1 MEFIILDLDDEIS
14 SKEIFE
20 VISENH
26 KTSMLIDKEVKKLK
40 ELSSK
45 STKRVEDDNKTPE
58 KEMIYDEA
66 DEVNSEL
73 DDKVDYYNYLIS
85 SIDDC
90 EDLQDQIES
99 SLPNPNTGDYKTI
112 VLRLKLKLLKSIK
125 ETADFISECREEFD
139 DEDLEEYK
147 EEIRLCSK
155 KLEILKSESNEEVNE
170 NKTSTKNNFFF
181 PVSSMGNIRVIDEIE
196 KISKSSPKFCSEF
209 LELFQSIQDGSFK
222 RVKRFLNNNKLVGI
236 SEVRGFKPRV
246 VFDRIG
252 KNDYAI
258 ITAFLKKCDN
268 DRGYKDSL
276 ELKIQKYMSQ
286 RDNIVKKLNNPEYR
300 ALNEQYTNELFGKL
314 GYNKEESKSIEKR
327 LG

>member
-1 MEFIILDLDDEIS
+1 MEFIILDLYDEIS
-14 SKEIFE
+14 SKEISK

-26 KTSMLIDKEVKKLK
+26 KTSMLIDKKVKKLK

-112 VLRLKLKLLKSIK
+112 VLRLKLKLLKRIK

-196 KISKSSPKFCSEF
+196 KISKSSPEFCSEF
-209 LELFQSIQDGSFK
+209 IELFQSIEDGSFK
-222 RVKRFLNNNKLVGI
+222 RVRRFLNNNKLVGI

-286 RDNIVKKLNNPEYR
+286 RDNIVKNLNNPEYR

-314 GYNKEESKSIEKR
+314 GYNKEESKSVEKR

>member
-14 SKEIFE
+14 SEEIFE
-20 VISENH
+20 VISKNH
-26 KTSMLIDKEVKKLK
+26 NTSMLMDKEVKKLK

-45 STKRVEDDNKTPE
+45 STKRVENDNKTPE
-58 KEMIYDEA
+58 KEMIYDEV

-112 VLRLKLKLLKSIK
+112 VLRLKLKLLKRIK

-196 KISKSSPKFCSEF
+196 KISKSSPEFCSEF

-286 RDNIVKKLNNPEYR
+286 RDNIVKRLNNPEFR

>member
-1 MEFIILDLDDEIS
+1 MEFIILDLDDGIS

-26 KTSMLIDKEVKKLK
+26 KTSTLIDKEVKKLK

-196 KISKSSPKFCSEF
+196 KISKSSPEFCSEF

-314 GYNKEESKSIEKR
+314 GYNKEDSKSVEKR

>member
-14 SKEIFE
+14 SEEIFE
-20 VISENH
+20 VISKNH
-26 KTSMLIDKEVKKLK
+26 NTSMLIDKEVKKLK

-196 KISKSSPKFCSEF
+196 KISKSSPEFCSEF

>member
-14 SKEIFE
+14 SEEIFE
-20 VISENH
+20 VISKNH
-26 KTSMLIDKEVKKLK
+26 NTSMLMDKEVKKLK

-45 STKRVEDDNKTPE
+45 STKRVENDNKIPE
-58 KEMIYDEA
+58 KEMIYDEV

-112 VLRLKLKLLKSIK
+112 VLRLKLKLLKRIK

-196 KISKSSPKFCSEF
+196 KISKSSPEFCSEF
-209 LELFQSIQDGSFK
+209 LELFQSIEDGSFK

-286 RDNIVKKLNNPEYR
+286 RDNIVKRLNNPEYR

>member
-196 KISKSSPKFCSEF
+196 KISKSSPEFCSEF

-286 RDNIVKKLNNPEYR
+286 RDNIVKNLNNPEYR

-314 GYNKEESKSIEKR
+314 GYNKEDSKSIEKR

>member
-14 SKEIFE
+14 SEEIFE
-20 VISENH
+20 VISKNH
-26 KTSMLIDKEVKKLK
+26 NTSMLMDKEIKKLK

-58 KEMIYDEA
+58 KEMTYDEV

-112 VLRLKLKLLKSIK
+112 VLRLKLKLLKRIK

-196 KISKSSPKFCSEF
+196 KISKSSPEFCSEF

-286 RDNIVKKLNNPEYR
+286 RDNIVKRLNNPEFR

-314 GYNKEESKSIEKR
+314 GYNKEDSKSIEKR

>member
-1 MEFIILDLDDEIS
+1 MEFIILDLDDGIS

-26 KTSMLIDKEVKKLK
+26 KTSTLIDKEVKKLK

-196 KISKSSPKFCSEF
+196 KISKSSPEFCSEF
-209 LELFQSIQDGSFK
+209 IELFQSIEDGSFK
-222 RVKRFLNNNKLVGI
+222 RVRRFLNNNKLVGI

-286 RDNIVKKLNNPEYR
+286 RDNIVKRLNNPEYR

>member
-1 MEFIILDLDDEIS
+1 MEFIILDLDDGIS

-155 KLEILKSESNEEVNE
+155 KLEILKSESNEEVSE

-181 PVSSMGNIRVIDEIE
+181 PISSMGNIRVIDEIE
-196 KISKSSPKFCSEF
+196 KISKSSPEFCSEF

-252 KNDYAI
+252 KNDYVI

-314 GYNKEESKSIEKR
+314 GYNNEDSKSIEKR

>member
-14 SKEIFE
+14 SEEIFE
-20 VISENH
+20 VISKNH
-26 KTSMLIDKEVKKLK
+26 NTSMLMDKEVKKLK
-40 ELSSK
+40 ELASK
-45 STKRVEDDNKTPE
+45 STKRVENDNKTPE
-58 KEMIYDEA
+58 KEMIYDEV

-112 VLRLKLKLLKSIK
+112 VLRLKLKLLKRIK

-170 NKTSTKNNFFF
+170 NKASTKNNFFF

-196 KISKSSPKFCSEF
+196 KISKSSPEFCSEF

-286 RDNIVKKLNNPEYR
+286 RDNIVKRLNNPEFR

>member
-1 MEFIILDLDDEIS
+1 MEFIILDLDDEIFS
-14 SKEIFE
+14 EEIFE
-20 VISENH
+20 VISKNH
-26 KTSMLIDKEVKKLK
+26 NTSMLMDKEVKKLK

-45 STKRVEDDNKTPE
+45 STKRVEDDNKIPE
-58 KEMIYDEA
+58 KEMIYDEV

-112 VLRLKLKLLKSIK
+112 VLRLKLKLLKRIK

-196 KISKSSPKFCSEF
+196 KISKSSPEFCSEF

-286 RDNIVKKLNNPEYR
+286 RDNIVKRLNNPEYR

-314 GYNKEESKSIEKR
+314 SYNKEESKIIEKR

>member
-1 MEFIILDLDDEIS
+1 MEFIILDLDDGIS

-26 KTSMLIDKEVKKLK
+26 KTSTLIDKEVKKLK

-155 KLEILKSESNEEVNE
+155 KLEILKSEINEEVNE

-196 KISKSSPKFCSEF
+196 KISKSSPEFCSEF

-314 GYNKEESKSIEKR
+314 GYNKEDSKSVEKR

>member
-1 MEFIILDLDDEIS
+1 MEFIILDLDDGIS

-20 VISENH
+20 VISKNH
-26 KTSMLIDKEVKKLK
+26 NTSMLMDKEVKKLK

-45 STKRVEDDNKTPE
+45 STKRVENDNKTPE
-58 KEMIYDEA
+58 KEMIYDEV

-99 SLPNPNTGDYKTI
+99 SLPNPYTGDYKTI
-112 VLRLKLKLLKSIK
+112 VLRLKLKLLKRIK
-125 ETADFISECREEFD
+125 ETAEFISECREEFD

-155 KLEILKSESNEEVNE
+155 KLEILKSESNEEVSE

-196 KISKSSPKFCSEF
+196 KISKSSPEFCSEF
-209 LELFQSIQDGSFK
+209 VELFQSIQDGSFK

-286 RDNIVKKLNNPEYR
+286 RDNIVKRLNNPEYR

>member
-14 SKEIFE
+14 SEEIFE
-20 VISENH
+20 VISKNH
-26 KTSMLIDKEVKKLK
+26 NTSMLIDKEVKKLK

-112 VLRLKLKLLKSIK
+112 VLRLKLKLLKRIK

-196 KISKSSPKFCSEF
+196 KISKSSPEFCSEF

-286 RDNIVKKLNNPEYR
+286 RDNIVKRLNNPEYR

-314 GYNKEESKSIEKR
+314 GYNKEEFKSIEKR

>member
-14 SKEIFE
+14 SEEIFE
-20 VISENH
+20 VISKNH
-26 KTSMLIDKEVKKLK
+26 NTSMLMDKEVKKLK

-45 STKRVEDDNKTPE
+45 STKRVENDNKIPE
-58 KEMIYDEA
+58 KEMIYDEV

-112 VLRLKLKLLKSIK
+112 VLRLKLKLLKRIK

-196 KISKSSPKFCSEF
+196 KISKSSPEFCSEF

-314 GYNKEESKSIEKR
+314 GYNKEDSKSVEKR

>member
-1 MEFIILDLDDEIS
+1 M
-14 SKEIFE
+14 K
-20 VISENH
+20 
-26 KTSMLIDKEVKKLK
+26 VKKLK

-45 STKRVEDDNKTPE
+45 STKRVENDNKIPE
-58 KEMIYDEA
+58 KEMIYDEV

-112 VLRLKLKLLKSIK
+112 VLRLKLKLLKRIK

-196 KISKSSPKFCSEF
+196 KISKSSPEFCSEF
-209 LELFQSIQDGSFK
+209 LELFQSIEDGSFK
-222 RVKRFLNNNKLVGI
+222 RVRRFLNNNKLVGI

-286 RDNIVKKLNNPEYR
+286 RDNIVKRLNNPEYR

-314 GYNKEESKSIEKR
+314 GYNKEDSKSVEKR

>member
-14 SKEIFE
+14 SEEIFE
-20 VISENH
+20 VISKNH
-26 KTSMLIDKEVKKLK
+26 KTSMLMDKEVKKLK
-40 ELSSK
+40 ELSSNK
-45 STKRVEDDNKTPE
+45 DKKVEKASQTSE
-58 KEMIYDEA
+58 KEMMCNDV

-90 EDLQDQIES
+90 DDLKEQIES
-99 SLPNPNTGDYKTI
+99 SLPNPNTSDYKMI
-112 VLRLKLKLLKSIK
+112 VLRLKLKLLKRIK
-125 ETADFISECREEFD
+125 ETADFIAECREEFD
-139 DEDLEEYK
+139 DDLEEYK

-155 KLEILKSESNEEVNE
+155 KLEILKSESNEEINE
-170 NKTSTKNNFFF
+170 NKISTKNNFFF
-181 PVSSMGNIRVIDEIE
+181 PISSMGNIRVIDEIE
-196 KISKSSPKFCSEF
+196 KISKSGPEFCSEF

-222 RVKRFLNNNKLVGI
+222 GVRKFLNNNKLVGI

-268 DRGYKDSL
+268 DKGYKESL
-276 ELKIQKYMSQ
+276 ELKIQKYMGQ
-286 RDNIVKKLNNPEYR
+286 RDNMIKNLNNSEYR
-300 ALNEQYTNELFGKL
+300 TLNEQYTNELFEKL
-314 GYNKEESKSIEKR
+314 GYNNENSRNIEKR

>member
-14 SKEIFE
+14 SEEIFE
-20 VISENH
+20 VISKNH
-26 KTSMLIDKEVKKLK
+26 NTSMLMDKEVKKLK

-45 STKRVEDDNKTPE
+45 STKRVENDNKTPE
-58 KEMIYDEA
+58 KEMIYDEV

-99 SLPNPNTGDYKTI
+99 SLPNSNTGDYKTI
-112 VLRLKLKLLKSIK
+112 VLRLKLKLLKRIK

-196 KISKSSPKFCSEF
+196 KISKSSPEFCSEF

-286 RDNIVKKLNNPEYR
+286 RDNIVKRLNNPEFR

-314 GYNKEESKSIEKR
+314 GYNKEDSKSIEKR

>member
-1 MEFIILDLDDEIS
+1 MEFIVLDLDDGIT

-26 KTSMLIDKEVKKLK
+26 KTSTLIDKEVKKLK

-155 KLEILKSESNEEVNE
+155 KLEILKSESNEEVSE

-196 KISKSSPKFCSEF
+196 KISKSSPEFCSEF

-314 GYNKEESKSIEKR
+314 GYNKEDSKSVEKR

>member
-14 SKEIFE
+14 SKEISK

-99 SLPNPNTGDYKTI
+99 SLPNPNTGDYKTL

-155 KLEILKSESNEEVNE
+155 KLEILKSESNEEVSE

-196 KISKSSPKFCSEF
+196 KISKSSPEFCSEF
-209 LELFQSIQDGSFK
+209 VELFQSIQDGSFK

-286 RDNIVKKLNNPEYR
+286 RDNIVKRLNNPEYR

>member
-196 KISKSSPKFCSEF
+196 KISKSSPEFCSEF

-276 ELKIQKYMSQ
+276 ELKIQKYMS
-286 RDNIVKKLNNPEYR
+286 
-300 ALNEQYTNELFGKL
+300 
-314 GYNKEESKSIEKR
+314 
-327 LG
+327 

>member
-1 MEFIILDLDDEIS
+1 MEFIILDLDDGIS

-26 KTSMLIDKEVKKLK
+26 NTSMLMDKEVKKLK

-45 STKRVEDDNKTPE
+45 STKRVENDNKTPE
-58 KEMIYDEA
+58 KEMIYDEV

-112 VLRLKLKLLKSIK
+112 VLRLKLKLLKRIK

-196 KISKSSPKFCSEF
+196 KISKSSPEFCSEF

-286 RDNIVKKLNNPEYR
+286 RDNIVKRLNNPEYR

-314 GYNKEESKSIEKR
+314 GCNKEDSKSVEKR

>member
-14 SKEIFE
+14 SEEIFE
-20 VISENH
+20 VISKNH
-26 KTSMLIDKEVKKLK
+26 NTSMLIDKEVKKLK

-196 KISKSSPKFCSEF
+196 KISKSSPEFCSEF
-209 LELFQSIQDGSFK
+209 LELFQSIEDGSFK

-252 KNDYAI
+252 KNDYVI

-314 GYNKEESKSIEKR
+314 GYNNEDSKSIEKR

>member
-1 MEFIILDLDDEIS
+1 MEFIILDLDDGIS

-26 KTSMLIDKEVKKLK
+26 KTSTLIDKEVKKLK

-155 KLEILKSESNEEVNE
+155 KLEILKSEINEEVNE

-196 KISKSSPKFCSEF
+196 KISKSSPEFCSEF

-300 ALNEQYTNELFGKL
+300 ALNEQYTNELFVKL
-314 GYNKEESKSIEKR
+314 GYNKEDSKSVEKR

>member
-14 SKEIFE
+14 SKEISE

-45 STKRVEDDNKTPE
+45 NTKRVEVDNKTPE

-196 KISKSSPKFCSEF
+196 KISKSSPEFCSEF
-209 LELFQSIQDGSFK
+209 IELFQSIEDGSFK
-222 RVKRFLNNNKLVGI
+222 RVRRFLNNNKLVGI

-286 RDNIVKKLNNPEYR
+286 RDNIVKRLNNPEYR

>member
-14 SKEIFE
+14 SEEIFE
-20 VISENH
+20 VISKNH
-26 KTSMLIDKEVKKLK
+26 NTSMLMNKEVKKLK

-45 STKRVEDDNKTPE
+45 STKRVENDNKTPE
-58 KEMIYDEA
+58 KEMIYDEV

-112 VLRLKLKLLKSIK
+112 VLRLKLKLLKRIK

-196 KISKSSPKFCSEF
+196 KISKSSPEFCSEF

-286 RDNIVKKLNNPEYR
+286 RDNIVKRLNNPEFR

>member
-14 SKEIFE
+14 SEEIFE
-20 VISENH
+20 VISKNH
-26 KTSMLIDKEVKKLK
+26 KTSMLMDKEVKKLK
-40 ELSSK
+40 ELSSNK
-45 STKRVEDDNKTPE
+45 DKKVEKASQTSE
-58 KEMIYDEA
+58 KEMMCNDV

-90 EDLQDQIES
+90 DDLKEQIES
-99 SLPNPNTGDYKTI
+99 SLPNPNTSDYKMI
-112 VLRLKLKLLKSIK
+112 VLRLKLKLLKRIK
-125 ETADFISECREEFD
+125 ETADFIAECREEFD
-139 DEDLEEYK
+139 DDDLEEYK

-155 KLEILKSESNEEVNE
+155 KLEILKSESNEEINE
-170 NKTSTKNNFFF
+170 NKISTKNNFFF
-181 PVSSMGNIRVIDEIE
+181 PISSMGNIRVIDEIE
-196 KISKSSPKFCSEF
+196 KISKSGPEFCSEF

-222 RVKRFLNNNKLVGI
+222 RVRKFLNNNKLVGI

-268 DRGYKDSL
+268 DKGYKESL

-286 RDNIVKKLNNPEYR
+286 RDNMIKNLNNSEYR
-300 ALNEQYTNELFGKL
+300 TLNEQYTNELFEKL
-314 GYNKEESKSIEKR
+314 GYNNENSKNIEKR

>member
-1 MEFIILDLDDEIS
+1 MEFIILDLDDGIS

-26 KTSMLIDKEVKKLK
+26 KTSTLIDKEVKKLK

-125 ETADFISECREEFD
+125 ETADFISECREKFD

-196 KISKSSPKFCSEF
+196 KISKSSPEFCSEF

-286 RDNIVKKLNNPEYR
+286 RDNIVKRLNNPEYR

-314 GYNKEESKSIEKR
+314 GYNKEDSKSVEKR
-327 LG
+327 LV

>member
-1 MEFIILDLDDEIS
+1 MEFIILDLDDGIS

-26 KTSMLIDKEVKKLK
+26 KTSTLIDKEVKKLK

-181 PVSSMGNIRVIDEIE
+181 PVSSMVNIRVIDEIE
-196 KISKSSPKFCSEF
+196 KISKSSPEFCSEF

-252 KNDYAI
+252 KNDYVI

-314 GYNKEESKSIEKR
+314 GYNKEDSKSVEKR

>member
-1 MEFIILDLDDEIS
+1 MEFIILDLDDGIS

-155 KLEILKSESNEEVNE
+155 KLEILKSESNEEVSE

-196 KISKSSPKFCSEF
+196 KISKSSPEFCSEF

>member
-20 VISENH
+20 VISKNH
-26 KTSMLIDKEVKKLK
+26 NTSMLIDKEVKKLK

-99 SLPNPNTGDYKTI
+99 SLPKPNTGDYKTI

-196 KISKSSPKFCSEF
+196 KISKSSPEFCSEF

-286 RDNIVKKLNNPEYR
+286 RDNIVKNLNNPEYR

-314 GYNKEESKSIEKR
+314 GYNKEESKSVEKR

>member
-196 KISKSSPKFCSEF
+196 KISKSSPEFCSEF
-209 LELFQSIQDGSFK
+209 LELFQSIKDGSFK

>member
-1 MEFIILDLDDEIS
+1 MEFIILDLDDGIS

-26 KTSMLIDKEVKKLK
+26 KTSTLIDKEVKKLK

-155 KLEILKSESNEEVNE
+155 KLEILKSEINEEVNE

-196 KISKSSPKFCSEF
+196 KISKSSPEFCSEF

-252 KNDYAI
+252 KNDYVI

-314 GYNKEESKSIEKR
+314 GYNKEDSKSVEKR

>member
-14 SKEIFE
+14 SEEIFE
-20 VISENH
+20 VISKNH
-26 KTSMLIDKEVKKLK
+26 NTSMLIDKEVKKLK

-196 KISKSSPKFCSEF
+196 KISKSSPEFCSEF

-286 RDNIVKKLNNPEYR
+286 RDNIVKNLNNPEYR

-314 GYNKEESKSIEKR
+314 GYNKEESKSVEKR

>member
-1 MEFIILDLDDEIS
+1 MEFIILALDDEIS
-14 SKEIFE
+14 SEEIFE
-20 VISENH
+20 VISKNH
-26 KTSMLIDKEVKKLK
+26 NTSMLMDKEVKKLK

-45 STKRVEDDNKTPE
+45 STKRVENDNKTPE
-58 KEMIYDEA
+58 KEMIYDEV

-112 VLRLKLKLLKSIK
+112 VLRLKLKLLKRIK

-196 KISKSSPKFCSEF
+196 KISKSSPEFCSEF

-286 RDNIVKKLNNPEYR
+286 RDNIVKRLNNPEYR

-314 GYNKEESKSIEKR
+314 GYNKEDSKSIEKR

>member
-14 SKEIFE
+14 SEEIFE
-20 VISENH
+20 VISKNH
-26 KTSMLIDKEVKKLK
+26 NTSMLMDKEVKKLK

-45 STKRVEDDNKTPE
+45 STKRVENDNKIPE
-58 KEMIYDEA
+58 KEMIYDEV

-112 VLRLKLKLLKSIK
+112 VLRLKLKLLKRIK

-196 KISKSSPKFCSEF
+196 KISKSSPEFCSEF

-286 RDNIVKKLNNPEYR
+286 RDNIVKRLNNPEYR

-314 GYNKEESKSIEKR
+314 GYNKEDSKSVEKR

>member
-1 MEFIILDLDDEIS
+1 MEFIILDLDDGIS

-26 KTSMLIDKEVKKLK
+26 KTSTLIDKEVKKLK

-45 STKRVEDDNKTPE
+45 STKRVEDDNKAPE

-196 KISKSSPKFCSEF
+196 KISKSSPEFCSEF
-209 LELFQSIQDGSFK
+209 LELFQSIEDGSFK

-252 KNDYAI
+252 KNDYVI

-314 GYNKEESKSIEKR
+314 GYNNEDSKSIEKR

>member
-1 MEFIILDLDDEIS
+1 MKFIILDLDDGIS

-26 KTSMLIDKEVKKLK
+26 KTSTLIDKEVKKLK

-196 KISKSSPKFCSEF
+196 KISKSSPEFCSEF

-286 RDNIVKKLNNPEYR
+286 RDNIVKRLNNPEFR

-314 GYNKEESKSIEKR
+314 GYNKEDSKSIEKR